1 MDEDFDE
8 CGPEDRSVSRPLKIY
23 IEHRAYFSELLKNS
37 PESVT
42 FLPESKIPPDF
53 EPGRCHCN
61 VQRWVNANPG
71 YRAVSGWLYGP
82 SATRPE
88 DAFMAHSVAEHPGN
102 ASLIDVTPF
111 PGQSRL
117 VRLNFRFFRHSGPV
131 ELYRSLKVLYVDA
144 SL

>member
-1 MDEDFDE
+1 MDQDFDE

-23 IEHRAYFSELLKNS
+23 IQHRPYFSELLKNS

-42 FLPESKIPPDF
+42 LLQESNIPPDF
-53 EPGRCHCN
+53 EPGMCHCN

-71 YRAVSGWLYGP
+71 YCAVPGWLYGP
-82 SATRPE
+82 SVTRPE
-88 DAFMAHSVAEHPGN
+88 DVFMAHSVVQHPG
-102 ASLIDVTPF
+102 AATLIDVTPF

-117 VRLNFRFFRHSGPV
+117 VRLNFRFFRHLGSV
-131 ELYRSLKVLYVDA
+131 ALYRSLKALYVDV